1 MADRGVSSVLGYAL
15 SLAIVTIL
23 ITGIF
28 AGMGGT
34 VQNERERV
42 IRSEL
47 TVLGNRIAAD
57 IGAADRLA
65 TAPDGSVTVRISTT
79 LPTTVAGKAYS
90 IQITDTGSNTTSIT
104 LSTTD
109 PAVSETVNV
118 RTDATVSGATLRGAD
133 IVIVADGSTVE
144 VRNV

>member
-34 VQNERERV
+34 VQNEREKV

-65 TAPDGSVTVRISTT
+65 SVKNGSVTVRITTT
-79 LPTTVAGKAYS
+79 LPTTVAGKAYT
-90 IQITDTGSNTTSIT
+90 IQITDTGSNTTSIK
-104 LSTTD
+104 LSTVD
-109 PAVSETVNV
+109 PAVSDTITV
-118 RTDATVSGATLRGAD
+118 RTEKTVSGTTFRGAD
-133 IVIVADGSTVE
+133 IIIVADGSTVE
-144 VRNV
+144 VSNV